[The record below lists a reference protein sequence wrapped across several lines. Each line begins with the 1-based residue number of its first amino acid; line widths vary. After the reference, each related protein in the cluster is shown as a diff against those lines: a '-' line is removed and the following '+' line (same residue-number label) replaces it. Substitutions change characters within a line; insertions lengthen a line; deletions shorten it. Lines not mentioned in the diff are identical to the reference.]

1 MKKESSMELVP
12 LPDVEEKFTPEV
24 LLAMAEIQQSRSDF
38 QIEKFVVNQHDTDE
52 MRYVQTVIEL
62 QQLYYTI
69 KTVSLEMKKTEI
81 EIARKRA
88 TGDEI
93 DEIDAQLKELGLE
106 QTRLVG
112 IGAFRELEKLF
123 IIFNSFEKKYTRAE
137 IEAAQPDYWNKRLHR
152 QATLEAIGGT
162 QAQAAHLD
170 SLRQIG
176 ALEIAPEGGIR
187 SVSEEMKQITGQTQ
201 GEQKELA

>member
-1 MKKESSMELVP
+1 MEITN
-12 LPDVEEKFTPEV
+12 LPSIEDKYTPEI
-24 LLAMAEIQQSRSDF
+24 LLAMAEIQQSRSNF
-38 QIEKFVVNQHDTDE
+38 QLEKFVVNQHDTEE
-52 MRYVQTVIEL
+52 MRYMQTVIEL

-81 EIARKRA
+81 EIARLRA
-88 TGDEI
+88 TGDEV
-93 DEIDAQLKELGLE
+93 DEIDAQIKELGLE

-112 IGAFRELEKLF
+112 IGAFRELDTLLA
-123 IIFNSFEKKYTRAE
+123 IYNSFEHKYTREE
-137 IEAAQPDYWNKRLHR
+137 IEAAQPDYWNKRLNR

-176 ALEIAPEGGIR
+176 AIEMLDEGGIR
-187 SVSEEMKQITGQTQ
+187 AVTQEMQQLTGQV
-201 GEQKELA
+201 KNELA

>member
-1 MKKESSMELVP
+1 MELLP
-12 LPDVEEKFTPEV
+12 EITEKFLPDIM
-24 LLAMAEIQQSRSDF
+24 LAMSEVQQARSNF
-38 QIEKFVVNQHDTDE
+38 QLEKFVINQHDTDE
-52 MRYVQTVIEL
+52 MRYVQTIIEL

-81 EIARKRA
+81 EINRLRE
-88 TGDEI
+88 TEDEI
-93 DEIDAQLKELGLE
+93 DELDAQIKELGLE

-112 IGAFRELEKLF
+112 IGAFRELDQLLN
-123 IIFNSFEKKYTRAE
+123 IYNSFEHKYTREE
-137 IEAAQPDYWNKRLHR
+137 IEAAQPEYWNKRLSR

-176 ALEIAPEGGIR
+176 ALEMAPEGGIR
-187 SVSEEMKQITGQTQ
+187 AVTQEMQQMTRQNN
-201 GEQKELA
+201 KELA

>member
-1 MKKESSMELVP
+1 MELVS
-12 LPDVEEKFTPEV
+12 LPNVEERYTPDI
-24 LLAMAEIQQSRSDF
+24 LLAMAEIQQSRSNF
-38 QIEKFVVNQHDTDE
+38 QIEKFVVNQHDTEE
-52 MRYVQTVIEL
+52 MRYMQTIIEL

-81 EIARKRA
+81 EINRLRE
-88 TGDEI
+88 TNDEI
-93 DEIDAQLKELGLE
+93 DELDAQIKELGLE

-112 IGAFRELEKLF
+112 IGAFRELDQLLS
-123 IIFNSFEKKYTRAE
+123 IYDSFEKKYTRAE
-137 IEAAQPDYWNKRLHR
+137 IEAAQPEYWNKRLSR

-176 ALEIAPEGGIR
+176 ALEMASEGGIR
-187 SVSEEMKQITGQTQ
+187 AVTQEMQQMTGQN
-201 GEQKELA
+201 QKELS